1 MMEVERYEEV
11 RAFYERVGPFLERN
25 EAAHTL
31 QLGFRDR
38 LERNP
43 RAFGDADPI
52 LLAATESGA
61 VIGVATQ
68 TPPFPV
74 ALSLFEDPA
83 AAGAIADRFAA
94 DGCDLP
100 GAAGPAGV
108 ADVFVERWRALTGVE
123 AILERRERIYEARK
137 VIAPPPTSG
146 RMRPFDARDRDLVVA
161 WIAAFGAE
169 VMPGS
174 ALDDPERF
182 LERRAQD
189 PAAGLLFWDDGGP
202 VSLAGFGAPSPN
214 GMRIGPVYTPPE
226 LRGRGYASA
235 VTAAATTHVLE
246 AGRRFCFL
254 YTDLANPTSNSI
266 YQKVGYEPVIDV
278 NAWMF
283 ERT

>member
-1 MMEVERYEEV
+1 MEVERYDDV
-11 RAFYERVGPFLERN
+11 RAFYTRVAPFLERN

-43 RAFGDADPI
+43 HAFGDADPI
-52 LLAATESGA
+52 LLAVTASGT

-68 TPPFPV
+68 TPPFPA

-83 AAGAIADRFAA
+83 GAEAVAEHLAAHN
-94 DGCDLP
+94 CDLP
-100 GAAGPAGV
+100 GLAAPVGV
-108 ADVFVERWRALTGVE
+108 DERFLERWRALTGAE
-123 AILERRERIYEARK
+123 AAIDRRERIYAAHT
-137 VIAPPPTSG
+137 VIAPRPTSG
-146 RMRPFDARDRDLVVA
+146 RLRPFAAHDRELVVA
-161 WIAAFGAE
+161 WIAAFAAE

-182 LERRAQD
+182 LERRAED
-189 PAAGLLFWDDGGP
+189 PAAGLVLWDDGGP

-235 VTAAATTHVLE
+235 VTAAATAQVLE
-246 AGRRFCFL
+246 GGRRFCFL

-266 YQKVGYEPVIDV
+266 YQRIGYEPVIDV
-278 NAWMF
+278 NAWTF
-283 ERT
+283 ARR

>member
-1 MMEVERYEEV
+1 MEVERHDDV
-11 RAFYERVGPFLERN
+11 HAFYERVAPFLERN

-31 QLGFRDR
+31 QLGFRER

-43 RAFGDADPI
+43 RVFGDADPI
-52 LLAATESGA
+52 LLAVVASGA

-68 TPPFPV
+68 TPPFPA

-83 AAGAIADRFAA
+83 GAEAVAEHLAA
-94 DGCDLP
+94 DGCELP
-100 GAAGPAGV
+100 GIAGPVGV
-108 ADVFVERWRALTGVE
+108 DERFLDRWRALTGAE
-123 AILERRERIYEARK
+123 ATLDRRERIYAAHR
-137 VIAPPPTSG
+137 VIAPRPTSG
-146 RMRPFDARDRDLVVA
+146 RMRPFDAHDRDLVLA

-169 VMPGS
+169 AMPGS
-174 ALDDPERF
+174 ALDNPERF

-189 PAAGLLFWDDGGP
+189 PASGLVLWDDGGP

-235 VTAAATTHVLE
+235 VTAAVTTHVLE
-246 AGRRFCFL
+246 GGRRFCFL

-266 YQKVGYEPVIDV
+266 YQRIGYEPVIDV
-278 NAWMF
+278 TAWRF
-283 ERT
+283 RH